1 MRAINQD
8 GATVAP
14 LARVTRTVLGAA
26 ALVGCASAP
35 KATATPAP
43 AVAAAPVVVD
53 CATTAL
59 PADSLDLDRLV
70 SAGFV
75 ARIPLREQKVTCR
88 AGVKC
93 TPEPT
98 SVPNAPV
105 LRADSYAASGCLV
118 GVRRDGA
125 VYTARV
131 DTGAT
136 AMVTSALLDR
146 DSFTG
151 PWRSHDRVLTI
162 AKAGAGYRVRT
173 VARLGRTSVQS
184 DGRGVADGLTLRV
197 SPVTAANA
205 GCLLLVRAYPGTD
218 LLAAWD
224 NGRCGGLAG
233 AGWRGVYRRDV
244 AAR

>member
-1 MRAINQD
+1 MSARQ
-8 GATVAP
+8 VRS
-14 LARVTRTVLGAA
+14 ARVVRALAA
-26 ALVGCASAP
+26 TALATGCASAP
-35 KATATPAP
+35 RAAPAPATAT
-43 AVAAAPVVVD
+43 AAAPAIVD

-59 PADSLDLDRLV
+59 VADSLDLDRLV

-75 ARIPLREQKVTCR
+75 SRVPLREQRVTCR
-88 AGVKC
+88 AGGRC

-105 LRADSYAASGCLV
+105 LRADSYATSGCIAS
-118 GVRRDGA
+118 VRRDGA

-136 AMVTSALLDR
+136 AMVTAAMLDG
-146 DSFTG
+146 DSFAG

-162 AKAGAGYRVRT
+162 ARAGTGYRVRT
-173 VARLGRTSVQS
+173 VARLGRTSVQA
-184 DGRGVADGLTLRV
+184 DGRGTADGLTLRV
-197 SPVTAANA
+197 APTAGKNA
-205 GCLLLVRAYPGTD
+205 GCVLLVRAYPGTD

-224 NGRCGGLAG
+224 NGRCGGLSG
-233 AGWRGVYRRDV
+233 TGWRGVYRRDV